1 MQFRAVKGTNDILPD
16 EVRRWQRVERTF
28 HAAMALGG
36 FSEVRTPILEHKNLF
51 VRSTGETSEV
61 VEKQM
66 FELERS
72 GDVLVLRPE
81 GTPGAAR
88 AYITHSVQAQE
99 PVSRWYYIGAMFRA
113 EQPQRGRYRQF
124 HQAGC
129 ELYGDASPACDA
141 ELLDLLHGFLTQ
153 LGITDL
159 TVAVNSIGGLESRAA
174 YRAALTEHLR
184 PRVESL
190 SDHAKKRLE
199 DNPLRILD
207 SKDPRDKAAVA
218 DAPSILDAL
227 TAEDRQHWESV
238 LRGLDALK
246 TPYQIT
252 PGLVR
257 GLDYYTRTVFEIQST
272 MGGLGSQNTLIAG
285 GRYDNMLKSLGGP
298 QIPAIGCGMGLE
310 RILLA
315 LGETASPRPTPC
327 FVAPM
332 GERAT
337 LSALQLT
344 RELREQ
350 GVITVLD
357 GRGNSMKSML
367 RRADGLGARVCV
379 VIGDSEVEQNQVQIK
394 DLAAHTQEQVPR
406 PEAVARIVATFNAAP
421 ASPPP
426 VTPGSSH

>member
-16 EVRRWQRVERTF
+16 EVRRWQRVEQTF
-28 HAAMALGG
+28 RQAMALGG

-88 AYITHSVQAQE
+88 AYITNSVQAQE
-99 PVSRWYYIGAMFRA
+99 PESRWYYIGAMFRA

-129 ELYGDASPACDA
+129 ELYGDASPTCDA
-141 ELLDLLHGFLTQ
+141 ELIDLLYGFLAK
-153 LGITDL
+153 LGIADV
-159 TVAVNSIGGLESRAA
+159 TVAINSIGGLDSRAA
-174 YRAALTEHLR
+174 YRAALQDHLR
-184 PRVESL
+184 PRAEAL

-207 SKDPRDKAAVA
+207 SKDPRDKAAVV
-218 DAPSILDAL
+218 DAPSILDSL
-227 TAEDRQHWESV
+227 TDEDRAHWQSV
-238 LRGLDALK
+238 LRSLDALK
-246 TPYQIT
+246 TPYQVS

-257 GLDYYTRTVFEIQST
+257 GLDYYTRTVFEFQST
-272 MGGLGSQNTLIAG
+272 MGGLGTQNTLIAG

-315 LGETASPRPTPC
+315 LGEEPMPRPAPC
-327 FVAPM
+327 FIAPM
-332 GERAT
+332 GEAAT
-337 LSALQLT
+337 LIALQLT
-344 RELREQ
+344 RELRER
-350 GVITVLD
+350 GIVSVLD

-367 RRADGLGARVCV
+367 RRADGLGARLCV
-379 VIGDSEVEQNQVQIK
+379 VIGDSEVEQDQVQIK

-406 PEAVARIVATFNAAP
+406 AEAVARIALAFAG
-421 ASPPP
+421 
-426 VTPGSSH
+426 GSGS

>member
-16 EVRRWQRVERTF
+16 EVRRWQRVEQTF
-28 HAAMALGG
+28 RNAMALGG
-36 FSEVRTPILEHKNLF
+36 FSEVRTPILEHKELF

-66 FELERS
+66 FEISRS
-72 GDVLVLRPE
+72 GDTYVLRPE

-88 AYITHSVQAQE
+88 AYLMNSVQAQE

-141 ELLDLLHGFLTQ
+141 ELLDLLHGFLSQ
-153 LGITDL
+153 LGITDITL
-159 TVAVNSIGGLESRAA
+159 AVNSIGGLDSRAA
-174 YRAALTEHLR
+174 YRAALTAHLR
-184 PRVESL
+184 PRAETL
-190 SDHAKKRLE
+190 SEHAKKRLE

-218 DAPSILDAL
+218 DAPSILDSL
-227 TAEDRQHWESV
+227 TDEDQQHWQAV
-238 LRGLDALK
+238 LRGLDALG
-246 TPYQIT
+246 TPYQVT

-257 GLDYYTRTVFEIQST
+257 GLDYYTRTVFEFQSS
-272 MGGLGSQNTLIAG
+272 MGGLGSQNTLLAG

-315 LGETASPRPTPC
+315 LGEDPVPREAPC
-327 FVAPM
+327 FIAPL
-332 GERAT
+332 GEKAT
-337 LSALQLT
+337 LSALKLT
-344 RELREQ
+344 RELRHA
-350 GVITVLD
+350 GVVSVLD

-379 VIGDSEVEQNQVQIK
+379 VIGESEVEQDQVQIK
-394 DLAAHTQEQVPR
+394 DLAAHSQEQVPR
-406 PEAVARIVATFNAAP
+406 AEAVARIVSTIAAAP
-421 ASPPP
+421 TS
-426 VTPGSSH
+426 GSQH

>member
-16 EVRRWQRVERTF
+16 EVRRWQRVEQTFRRT
-28 HAAMALGG
+28 MDLGG

-51 VRSTGETSEV
+51 VRSTGETSEI

-66 FELERS
+66 FELTR
-72 GDVLVLRPE
+72 GDETYVLRPE
-81 GTPGAAR
+81 GTPGSAR
-88 AYITHSVQAQE
+88 AYLTNSVQAQE
-99 PVSRWYYIGAMFRA
+99 PVSRWYYLGPMFRA

-129 ELYGDASPACDA
+129 ELYGDASPSCDA
-141 ELLDLLHGFLTQ
+141 ELLDLLFGFLTT
-153 LGITDL
+153 LGITDVTL
-159 TVAVNSIGGLESRAA
+159 AVNSIGGPESRAA

-184 PRVESL
+184 PRAESL

-227 TAEDRQHWESV
+227 TAEDRVHWESV

-246 TPYQIT
+246 TPYQTT

-257 GLDYYTRTVFEIQST
+257 GLDYYTRTVFEFQST
-272 MGGLGSQNTLIAG
+272 MGGLGTQNTLIAG

-298 QIPAIGCGMGLE
+298 QIPAVGCGMGME

-315 LGETASPRPTPC
+315 LGDTVVPREAPC
-327 FVAPM
+327 FIAPL
-332 GERAT
+332 GEPAQ
-337 LSALQLT
+337 LAALKLT
-344 RELREQ
+344 RELRDH
-350 GVITVLD
+350 GVVTVLD

-379 VIGDSEVEQNQVQIK
+379 VIGDSEVEQNQVQLK

-406 PEAVARIVATFNAAP
+406 ADAVTRIVSLLANA
-421 ASPPP
+421 P
-426 VTPGSSH
+426 VVSGPGSSR

>member
-16 EVRRWQRVERTF
+16 EVRRWQRVEQTF
-28 HAAMALGG
+28 RQAMALGG

-88 AYITHSVQAQE
+88 AYITNSVQAQE

-129 ELYGDASPACDA
+129 ELYGDASPTCDA
-141 ELLDLLHGFLTQ
+141 ELIDLLYGFLAK
-153 LGITDL
+153 LGITDV
-159 TVAVNSIGGLESRAA
+159 TVAINSIGGLDSRAA
-174 YRAALTEHLR
+174 YRAALQDHLR
-184 PRVESL
+184 PRAEAL

-207 SKDPRDKAAVA
+207 SKDPRDKAAVV
-218 DAPSILDAL
+218 DAPSILDSL
-227 TAEDRQHWESV
+227 TDEDRAHWQSV
-238 LRGLDALK
+238 LRSLDALK
-246 TPYQIT
+246 TPYQVS

-257 GLDYYTRTVFEIQST
+257 GLDYYTRTVFEFQST
-272 MGGLGSQNTLIAG
+272 MGGLGTQNTLIAG

-315 LGETASPRPTPC
+315 LGEEPMPRPAPC
-327 FVAPM
+327 FIAPM
-332 GERAT
+332 GEAAT
-337 LSALQLT
+337 LIALQLT
-344 RELREQ
+344 RELRER
-350 GVITVLD
+350 GIVSVLD

-367 RRADGLGARVCV
+367 RRADGLGARLCV
-379 VIGDSEVEQNQVQIK
+379 VIGDSEVEQDQVQIK

-406 PEAVARIVATFNAAP
+406 AEAVARIALAFAG
-421 ASPPP
+421 
-426 VTPGSSH
+426 GSGS

>member
-16 EVRRWQRVERTF
+16 EVRRWQRVERLF
-28 HAAMALGG
+28 RSAMALGG
-36 FSEVRTPILEHKNLF
+36 FSEVRTPVIEHKSLF
-51 VRSTGETSEV
+51 VRSTGETSEI

-66 FELERS
+66 FEIVR
-72 GDVLVLRPE
+72 GDETYVLRPE
-81 GTPGAAR
+81 GTPGSAR
-88 AYITHSVQAQE
+88 AYLTNSVQAQE

-129 ELYGDASPACDA
+129 ELYGDASPSCDA

-153 LGITDL
+153 LGITDI
-159 TVAVNSIGGLESRAA
+159 TVAVNSIGGVESRAA
-174 YRAALTEHLR
+174 YRNALLDHLR
-184 PRVESL
+184 PKVESL
-190 SDHAKKRLE
+190 SEHAKKRLE

-207 SKDPRDKAAVA
+207 SKDPRDRAAVA

-227 TAEDRQHWESV
+227 TEEDRKHWESV

-246 TPYQIT
+246 TPYQVT

-315 LGETASPRPTPC
+315 LGDTPEPAPTPC
-327 FVAPM
+327 FVAPL
-332 GERAT
+332 GERAQLFA
-337 LSALQLT
+337 LSLT
-344 RELREQ
+344 RELRDA
-350 GVITVLD
+350 GVVTVLD

-367 RRADGLGARVCV
+367 RRADGLGAKVCL
-379 VIGDSEVEQNQVQIK
+379 VIGDSEVDQGQVQIK
-394 DLAAHTQEQVPR
+394 DLAAHTQEQVSR
-406 PEAVARIVATFNAAP
+406 ADAISRLVALF
-421 ASPPP
+421 
-426 VTPGSSH
+426 GSNS

>member
-16 EVRRWQRVERTF
+16 EVRRWQRVEQTF
-28 HAAMALGG
+28 RKAMDLGG
-36 FSEVRTPILEHKNLF
+36 FSEIRTPILEHKNLF
-51 VRSTGETSEV
+51 VRSTGETSEI

-66 FELERS
+66 FEITR
-72 GDVLVLRPE
+72 GDETYVLRPE
-81 GTPGAAR
+81 GTPGSAR
-88 AYITHSVQAQE
+88 AYLTNSVQAQE
-99 PVSRWYYIGAMFRA
+99 PVSRWYYIGPMFRA

-124 HQAGC
+124 YQAGC
-129 ELYGDASPACDA
+129 ELYGDPSPTCDA
-141 ELLDLLHGFLTQ
+141 ELLDLLYGFLTS
-153 LGITDL
+153 LGVTDV
-159 TVAVNSIGGLESRAA
+159 TVSVNSIGGLDSRAA
-174 YRAALTEHLR
+174 YRAALLDHLR
-184 PRVESL
+184 PKVDSL

-227 TAEDRQHWESV
+227 TAEDREHWQAV

-246 TPYQIT
+246 TPYQVT

-257 GLDYYTRTVFEIQST
+257 GLDYYTRTVFEFQST
-272 MGGLGSQNTLIAG
+272 MGGLGTQNTLIAG

-298 QIPAIGCGMGLE
+298 QIPAIGCGVGLD

-315 LGETASPRPTPC
+315 LGDAAAVPRPSPC
-327 FVAPM
+327 FIAPL

-350 GVITVLD
+350 GVVTVLD

-367 RRADGLGARVCV
+367 RRADGLGARMCV
-379 VIGDSEVEQNQVQIK
+379 VIGDSEVEQDQVQLK

-406 PEAVARIVATFNAAP
+406 AEAVARITSTLAAVP
-421 ASPPP
+421 AL
-426 VTPGSSH
+426 GSSH

>member
-16 EVRRWQRVERTF
+16 EVRRWQRVEEMFRRSMT
-28 HAAMALGG
+28 LGG
-36 FSEVRTPILEHKNLF
+36 FSEIRTPILEHKNLF
-51 VRSTGETSEV
+51 VRSTGETSEI

-72 GDVLVLRPE
+72 GEVLVLRPE

-88 AYITHSVQAQE
+88 AYLTHSVQARE
-99 PVSRWYYIGAMFRA
+99 PVSRWYYLGPMFRA

-129 ELYGDASPACDA
+129 ELYGDASPLCDA
-141 ELLDLLHGFLTQ
+141 ELIDLLHGFLVS
-153 LGITDL
+153 LGIGDVTI
-159 TVAVNSIGGLESRAA
+159 AINSIGGLDSRAA
-174 YRAALTEHLR
+174 YRDALLNHLR
-184 PRVESL
+184 PRAEAL

-207 SKDPRDKAAVA
+207 SKDPRDRAAVA

-227 TAEDRQHWESV
+227 TSEDREHWQAV
-238 LRGLDALK
+238 LRGLDTLK
-246 TPYQIT
+246 TPYQVT

-257 GLDYYTRTVFEIQST
+257 GLDYYTRTVFEFQSS

-298 QIPAIGCGMGLE
+298 QIPAIGCGVGLE

-315 LGETASPRPTPC
+315 LGEEVLPAPSPC
-327 FVAPM
+327 FIAPL
-332 GERAT
+332 GERAQ
-337 LSALQLT
+337 LSALQLA

-350 GVITVLD
+350 GVVTVLD

-367 RRADGLGARVCV
+367 RRADGLGAPLCV
-379 VIGDSEVEQNQVQIK
+379 VIGDAEVEQDQVQLK
-394 DLAAHTQEQVPR
+394 DLALHSQEQIPR
-406 PEAVARIVATFNAAP
+406 ADAVARIVSAFKTAHAL
-421 ASPPP
+421 
-426 VTPGSSH
+426 GSSH

>member
-16 EVRRWQRVERTF
+16 EVRRWQRVEQTF
-28 HAAMALGG
+28 RRAMTLGG
-36 FSEVRTPILEHKNLF
+36 FSEIRTPILEHKNLF
-51 VRSTGETSEV
+51 VRSTGETSEI

-72 GDVLVLRPE
+72 GEILVLRPE
-81 GTPGAAR
+81 GTPGSAR
-88 AYITHSVQAQE
+88 AYLTHSVQAQE
-99 PVSRWYYIGAMFRA
+99 PVSRWYYIGPMFRA

-129 ELYGDASPACDA
+129 ELYGDASALCDA
-141 ELLDLLHGFLTQ
+141 ELIDLLYGFLKK
-153 LGITDL
+153 LGILDV
-159 TVAVNSIGGLESRAA
+159 TVAVNSIGGLDSRAA
-174 YRAALTEHLR
+174 YREALLSHLR
-184 PRVESL
+184 PRADAL

-207 SKDPRDKAAVA
+207 SKDPRDRAAVA

-227 TAEDRQHWESV
+227 TDEDREHWQAV
-238 LRGLDALK
+238 LRGLDTLQ
-246 TPYQIT
+246 TPYQVS

-257 GLDYYTRTVFEIQST
+257 GLDYYTRTVFEFQSS
-272 MGGLGSQNTLIAG
+272 MGALGSQNTLIAG

-315 LGETASPRPTPC
+315 LGEEVVKAPSPC
-327 FVAPM
+327 FIAPL

-337 LSALQLT
+337 LAALQLT
-344 RELREQ
+344 RELRDQ
-350 GVITVLD
+350 GVVTVLD

-367 RRADGLGARVCV
+367 RRADGLGAQLCV
-379 VIGDSEVEQNQVQIK
+379 VIGDSEVEQNQVQLK
-394 DLAAHTQEQVPR
+394 DLAAHSQEQVPR
-406 PEAVARIVATFNAAP
+406 ADVVARIVSAFKATEAL
-421 ASPPP
+421 
-426 VTPGSSH
+426 GSSH

>member
-16 EVRRWQRVERTF
+16 EVRRWQRVEQTF
-28 HAAMALGG
+28 RQAMALGG

-88 AYITHSVQAQE
+88 AYITNSVQAQE

-129 ELYGDASPACDA
+129 ELYGDASPTCDA
-141 ELLDLLHGFLTQ
+141 ELIDLLYGFLAK
-153 LGITDL
+153 LGITDV
-159 TVAVNSIGGLESRAA
+159 TVAINSIGGLDSRAA
-174 YRAALTEHLR
+174 YRAALQDHLR
-184 PRVESL
+184 PRADAL

-207 SKDPRDKAAVA
+207 SKDPRDKAAVV
-218 DAPSILDAL
+218 DAPSILDSL
-227 TAEDRQHWESV
+227 TDEDRAHWQSV
-238 LRGLDALK
+238 LRSLDALK
-246 TPYQIT
+246 TPYQVS

-257 GLDYYTRTVFEIQST
+257 GLDYYTRTVFEFQST
-272 MGGLGSQNTLIAG
+272 MGGLGTQNTLIAG

-315 LGETASPRPTPC
+315 LGEEPMPRPAPC
-327 FVAPM
+327 FIAPM
-332 GERAT
+332 GEAAT
-337 LSALQLT
+337 LIALQLT
-344 RELREQ
+344 RELRER
-350 GVITVLD
+350 GIVSVLD

-367 RRADGLGARVCV
+367 RRADGLGTRLCV
-379 VIGDSEVEQNQVQIK
+379 VIGDSEVEQDQVQIK

-406 PEAVARIVATFNAAP
+406 AEAVARIALAFAG
-421 ASPPP
+421 
-426 VTPGSSH
+426 GSGS

>member
-16 EVRRWQRVERTF
+16 EVRRWQRVEQTF
-28 HAAMALGG
+28 RATMALGG
-36 FSEVRTPILEHKNLF
+36 IEEVRTPILEHKNLF
-51 VRSTGETSEV
+51 VRSTGETSEI

-72 GDVLVLRPE
+72 GDTYVLRPE

-88 AYITHSVQAQE
+88 AYLMNSVQARE

-129 ELYGDASPACDA
+129 ELYGDASSACDA
-141 ELLDLLHGFLTQ
+141 ELLDLLYGFLSR
-153 LGITDL
+153 LGITDV

-174 YRAALTEHLR
+174 YRAALTEHLQ
-184 PRVESL
+184 PRAESL
-190 SDHAKKRLE
+190 SE
-199 DNPLRILD
+199 D

-218 DAPSILDAL
+218 DAPSILDSL
-227 TAEDRQHWESV
+227 TAEDREHWQAV
-238 LRGLDALK
+238 LRGLDALG
-246 TPYQIT
+246 TPYQVT

-257 GLDYYTRTVFEIQST
+257 GLDYYTRTVFEFQST
-272 MGGLGSQNTLIAG
+272 MGSLGSQNTLIAG

-315 LGETASPRPTPC
+315 LGEDPVAHPAPC
-327 FVAPM
+327 FIAPL
-332 GERAT
+332 GEKAT
-337 LSALQLT
+337 LSALKLT
-344 RELREQ
+344 RELRER
-350 GVITVLD
+350 GIVTVLD

-379 VIGDSEVEQNQVQIK
+379 VIGESEVEQDQVQIK
-394 DLAAHTQEQVPR
+394 DLTAHTQEQVPR
-406 PEAVARIVATFNAAP
+406 AEAVARIVSTFDTAP
-421 ASPPP
+421 TS
-426 VTPGSSH
+426 GSHR

>member
-16 EVRRWQRVERTF
+16 EVRRWQRVEQTFRT
-28 HAAMALGG
+28 AMDLSG

-51 VRSTGETSEV
+51 VRSTGETSEI

-66 FELERS
+66 FELTR
-72 GDVLVLRPE
+72 GDETYVLRPE
-81 GTPGAAR
+81 GTPGSAR
-88 AYITHSVQAQE
+88 AYLTNSVQAQE
-99 PVSRWYYIGAMFRA
+99 PVSRWYYIGPMFRA

-124 HQAGC
+124 YQAGC
-129 ELYGDASPACDA
+129 ELYGDPSPTCDA
-141 ELLDLLHGFLTQ
+141 ELLDLLHGFLTRI
-153 LGITDL
+153 GITDL
-159 TVAVNSIGGLESRAA
+159 TIAVNSIGGLDSRAA
-174 YRAALTEHLR
+174 YRAALLEHLR
-184 PRVESL
+184 PKADSL

-227 TAEDRQHWESV
+227 TTEDREHWQSV
-238 LRGLDALK
+238 LRGLDALG

-272 MGGLGSQNTLIAG
+272 MGGLGTQNTLIAG

-315 LGETASPRPTPC
+315 LGDAANVPRSTPC
-327 FVAPM
+327 FIAPL

-337 LSALQLT
+337 LMALQLT
-344 RELREQ
+344 RELRTA
-350 GVITVLD
+350 GVVTVLD

-367 RRADGLGARVCV
+367 RRADGLGAPVCV
-379 VIGDSEVEQNQVQIK
+379 VIGDSEVEQNQVQLK
-394 DLAAHTQEQVPR
+394 DLAAHTQEAIPR
-406 PEAVARIVATFNAAP
+406 AEAVARIASLFAAAP
-421 ASPPP
+421 A
-426 VTPGSSH
+426 PGSSR

>member
-16 EVRRWQRVERTF
+16 EVRRWQRVEQTF
-28 HAAMALGG
+28 RGALALAG

-51 VRSTGETSEV
+51 VRSTGETSEI

-72 GDVLVLRPE
+72 GELLVLRPE
-81 GTPGAAR
+81 GTPGSAR
-88 AYITHSVQAQE
+88 AYLTNSVQAQE
-99 PVSRWYYIGAMFRA
+99 PVSRWYYIGPMFRA

-129 ELYGDASPACDA
+129 ELYGDPSPVCDA
-141 ELLDLLHGFLTQ
+141 ELLDLLHGFLKN
-153 LGITDL
+153 LGITDV
-159 TVAVNSIGGLESRAA
+159 TVAVNSIGGLDSRAA
-174 YRAALTEHLR
+174 YRAALLDHLR
-184 PRVESL
+184 PRVDSL
-190 SDHAKKRLE
+190 SDHAKRRLE

-207 SKDPRDKAAVA
+207 SKDPRDRAAVA

-227 TAEDRQHWESV
+227 TAEDREHWQAV
-238 LRGLDALK
+238 LRALDALG
-246 TPYQIT
+246 TPYQVT

-257 GLDYYTRTVFEIQST
+257 GLDYYTRTVFEFQSS

-285 GRYDNMLKSLGGP
+285 GRYDNLLKSLGGP
-298 QIPAIGCGMGLE
+298 QIPAIGCGVGLE

-315 LGETASPRPTPC
+315 LGEERIARPAPC
-327 FVAPM
+327 FIAPM

-337 LSALQLT
+337 LSALQLA

-367 RRADGLGARVCV
+367 RRADGLGARVCI
-379 VIGDSEVEQNQVQIK
+379 VIGDAEVEQNQVQLK
-394 DLAAHTQEQVPR
+394 DLAAHTQEQV
-406 PEAVARIVATFNAAP
+406 ARADAAARVLAIFATQP
-421 ASPPP
+421 AL
-426 VTPGSSH
+426 GSSH

>member
-16 EVRRWQRVERTF
+16 EVRRWQRVEQTF
-28 HAAMALGG
+28 RQAMALGG

-88 AYITHSVQAQE
+88 AYITNSVQAQE

-124 HQAGC
+124 HQDGC
-129 ELYGDASPACDA
+129 ELYGDASPTCDA
-141 ELLDLLHGFLTQ
+141 ELIDLLYGFLAK
-153 LGITDL
+153 LGITDV
-159 TVAVNSIGGLESRAA
+159 TVAINSIGGLDSRAA
-174 YRAALTEHLR
+174 YRAALQDHLR
-184 PRVESL
+184 PRAEAL

-218 DAPSILDAL
+218 DAPSILDSL
-227 TAEDRQHWESV
+227 TDEDRAHWQSV
-238 LRGLDALK
+238 LRSLDALK
-246 TPYQIT
+246 TPYQVS

-257 GLDYYTRTVFEIQST
+257 GLDYYTRTVFEFQST
-272 MGGLGSQNTLIAG
+272 MGGLGTQNTLIAG

-315 LGETASPRPTPC
+315 LGEEPMPRPAPC
-327 FVAPM
+327 FIAPM
-332 GERAT
+332 GEAAT
-337 LSALQLT
+337 LIALQLT
-344 RELREQ
+344 RELRER
-350 GVITVLD
+350 GIVSVLD

-367 RRADGLGARVCV
+367 RRADGLGARLCV
-379 VIGDSEVEQNQVQIK
+379 VIGDSEVEQDQVQIK

-406 PEAVARIVATFNAAP
+406 AEAVARIALAFAG
-421 ASPPP
+421 
-426 VTPGSSH
+426 GSGS

>member
-16 EVRRWQRVERTF
+16 EVRRWQRVEQTF
-28 HAAMALGG
+28 RNAMALGG

-51 VRSTGETSEV
+51 VRSTGETSEI

-66 FELERS
+66 FELQRS
-72 GDVLVLRPE
+72 GDTYVLRPE

-88 AYITHSVQAQE
+88 AYLMNSVQAQE

-141 ELLDLLHGFLTQ
+141 ELLDLLYGFLSR
-153 LGITDL
+153 LGITDI
-159 TVAVNSIGGLESRAA
+159 TIAVNSIGGLESRAA

-184 PRVESL
+184 PRAESL

-218 DAPSILDAL
+218 DAPSILDSL
-227 TAEDRQHWESV
+227 TAEDREHWQAV
-238 LRGLDALK
+238 LRGLDALG

-257 GLDYYTRTVFEIQST
+257 GLDYYTRTVFEIVST
-272 MGGLGSQNTLIAG
+272 MGSLGSQNTLIAG

-315 LGETASPRPTPC
+315 LGEDPVPVPAPC
-327 FVAPM
+327 FIAPL
-332 GERAT
+332 GEKAT
-337 LSALQLT
+337 LAALKLT
-344 RELREQ
+344 RELRDQ
-350 GVITVLD
+350 GVVTVLD

-379 VIGDSEVEQNQVQIK
+379 VIGESEVEQDQVQIK
-394 DLAAHTQEQVPR
+394 DLSAHTQEQVQR
-406 PEAVARIVATFNAAP
+406 AAAVAHIVSMFASAP
-421 ASPPP
+421 
-426 VTPGSSH
+426 TPTSGSHR

>member
-16 EVRRWQRVERTF
+16 EVRRWQRVEQTF
-28 HAAMALGG
+28 RQAMALGG

-88 AYITHSVQAQE
+88 AYITNSVQAQE

-129 ELYGDASPACDA
+129 ELYGDASPTCDA
-141 ELLDLLHGFLTQ
+141 ELIDLLYGFLAK
-153 LGITDL
+153 LGITDV
-159 TVAVNSIGGLESRAA
+159 TVAINSIGGLDSRAA
-174 YRAALTEHLR
+174 YRAALQDHLR
-184 PRVESL
+184 PRADAL

-218 DAPSILDAL
+218 DAPSILDSL
-227 TAEDRQHWESV
+227 TDEDRAHWQSV
-238 LRGLDALK
+238 LRSLDALK
-246 TPYQIT
+246 TPYQVS

-257 GLDYYTRTVFEIQST
+257 GLDYYTRTVFEFQST
-272 MGGLGSQNTLIAG
+272 MGGLGTQNTLIAG

-315 LGETASPRPTPC
+315 LGEEPMPRPAPC
-327 FVAPM
+327 FIAPM
-332 GERAT
+332 GEAAT
-337 LSALQLT
+337 LIALQLT
-344 RELREQ
+344 RELRER
-350 GVITVLD
+350 GIVSVLD

-367 RRADGLGARVCV
+367 RRADGLGARLCV
-379 VIGDSEVEQNQVQIK
+379 VIGDSEVEQDQVQIK

-406 PEAVARIVATFNAAP
+406 AEAVARIALAFAG
-421 ASPPP
+421 
-426 VTPGSSH
+426 GSGS

>member
-16 EVRRWQRVERTF
+16 EVRRWQRVEQTFRRT
-28 HAAMALGG
+28 MALGG

-51 VRSTGETSEV
+51 VRSTGETSEI

-72 GDVLVLRPE
+72 GEVLVLRPE

-88 AYITHSVQAQE
+88 AYLTHSVQAQE
-99 PVSRWYYIGAMFRA
+99 PVSRWYYLGPMFRA

-129 ELYGDASPACDA
+129 ELYGDPSPACDA
-141 ELLDLLHGFLTQ
+141 ELLDLLHGFLVS
-153 LGITDL
+153 LGIADVTL
-159 TVAVNSIGGLESRAA
+159 AVNSIGGLESRAA
-174 YRAALTEHLR
+174 YRAALLEHLR
-184 PRVESL
+184 PQSEAL

-207 SKDPRDKAAVA
+207 SKDPRDRAAVA
-218 DAPSILDAL
+218 GAPSILDSL
-227 TAEDRQHWESV
+227 TAEDREHWQAV
-238 LRGLDALK
+238 LRGLEALR
-246 TPYQIT
+246 TPYQVT

-257 GLDYYTRTVFEIQST
+257 GLDYYTRTVFEFQSN

-285 GRYDNMLKSLGGP
+285 GRYDNMLKGLGGP
-298 QIPAIGCGMGLE
+298 QIPAIGCGIGLE

-315 LGETASPRPTPC
+315 LGDTPAAAPAPC
-327 FVAPM
+327 FIAPL
-332 GERAT
+332 GERAL

-344 RELREQ
+344 RELRDQ
-350 GVITVLD
+350 GVVAVLD

-367 RRADGLGARVCV
+367 RRADGLGARLCV
-379 VIGDSEVEQNQVQIK
+379 VIGESEVEQNQVQLK
-394 DLAAHTQEQVPR
+394 DLSLHSQEQISR
-406 PEAVARIVATFNAAP
+406 ADAVARIVSASQPAP
-421 ASPPP
+421 AL
-426 VTPGSSH
+426 GSSH

>member
-16 EVRRWQRVERTF
+16 EVRRWQRVEQTF
-28 HAAMALGG
+28 RNAMALGG
-36 FSEVRTPILEHKNLF
+36 FSEVRTPILEHKELF

-66 FELERS
+66 FEISRS
-72 GDVLVLRPE
+72 GDTYVLRPE

-88 AYITHSVQAQE
+88 AYLMNSVQAQE

-141 ELLDLLHGFLTQ
+141 ELLDLLHGFLSQ
-153 LGITDL
+153 LGITDITL
-159 TVAVNSIGGLESRAA
+159 AVNSIGGLDSRAA
-174 YRAALTEHLR
+174 YRAALTAHLR
-184 PRVESL
+184 PRAESL
-190 SDHAKKRLE
+190 SEHAKKRLE

-218 DAPSILDAL
+218 DAPSILDSL
-227 TAEDRQHWESV
+227 TDEDQQHWQAV
-238 LRGLDALK
+238 LRGLDALG
-246 TPYQIT
+246 TPYQVT

-257 GLDYYTRTVFEIQST
+257 GLDYYTRTVFEFQSS
-272 MGGLGSQNTLIAG
+272 MGGLGSQNTLLAG

-315 LGETASPRPTPC
+315 LGEDPVPREAPC
-327 FVAPM
+327 FIAPL
-332 GERAT
+332 GEKAT
-337 LSALQLT
+337 LSALKLT
-344 RELREQ
+344 RELRDA
-350 GVITVLD
+350 GVVSVLD

-379 VIGDSEVEQNQVQIK
+379 VIGESEVEQDQVQIK
-394 DLAAHTQEQVPR
+394 DLAAHSQEQVPR
-406 PEAVARIVATFNAAP
+406 AEAVARIVSTIAAAP
-421 ASPPP
+421 TS
-426 VTPGSSH
+426 GSQH

>member
-16 EVRRWQRVERTF
+16 EVRRWQRVEQTFRT
-28 HAAMALGG
+28 AMALGG

-51 VRSTGETSEV
+51 VRSTGETSEI

-66 FELERS
+66 FELERGS
-72 GDVLVLRPE
+72 DTYVLRPE

-88 AYITHSVQAQE
+88 AYLTNSVQAQE

-141 ELLDLLHGFLTQ
+141 ELLDLLFGFLSR
-153 LGITDL
+153 LGISDV
-159 TVAVNSIGGLESRAA
+159 TVSVNSIGGLESRAA
-174 YRAALTEHLR
+174 YRHALTEHLR
-184 PRVESL
+184 PRAESL
-190 SDHAKKRLE
+190 SEHAKKRLE

-227 TAEDRQHWESV
+227 TDEDREHWQAV
-238 LRGLDALK
+238 LRGLDALG

-272 MGGLGSQNTLIAG
+272 MGSLGSQNTLIAG

-315 LGETASPRPTPC
+315 LGEEPIARPAPC
-327 FVAPM
+327 FIAPL
-332 GERAT
+332 GDEAT
-337 LSALQLT
+337 LSALKLT

-350 GVITVLD
+350 GVVTVLD

-379 VIGDSEVEQNQVQIK
+379 VIGESEVEQDQVQLK
-394 DLAAHTQEQVPR
+394 DLAAHTQEQIPR
-406 PEAVARIVATFNAAP
+406 SEAVARIVSTFAAAP
-421 ASPPP
+421 TS
-426 VTPGSSH
+426 GSHR

>member
-16 EVRRWQRVERTF
+16 EVRRWQRVEETF
-28 HAAMALGG
+28 RRSMALGG
-36 FSEVRTPILEHKNLF
+36 FSEIRTPILEHKNLF
-51 VRSTGETSEV
+51 LRATGETTEV

-66 FELERS
+66 FELTRS

-81 GTPGAAR
+81 GTPGSAR
-88 AYITHSVQAQE
+88 AYLTHSVQAQE
-99 PVSRWYYIGAMFRA
+99 PVSRWYYIGPMFRA

-141 ELLDLLHGFLTQ
+141 ELIDLLYGFLRE
-153 LGITDL
+153 LGIADAI
-159 TVAVNSIGGLESRAA
+159 VDVNSIGGVESRSA
-174 YRAALTEHLR
+174 YREALLAHLR
-184 PRVESL
+184 PRTDAL
-190 SDHAKKRLE
+190 SDHAKKRLL

-207 SKDPRDKAAVA
+207 SKDPRDRAAVA

-227 TAEDRQHWESV
+227 TVEDRDHFQAL
-238 LRGLDALK
+238 LRGLDALT
-246 TPYQIT
+246 TPYRVN

-257 GLDYYTRTVFEIQST
+257 GLDYYTRTVFEFQSS

-315 LGETASPRPTPC
+315 QGETVIPPPRPC
-327 FVAPM
+327 FIAPL

-344 RELREQ
+344 RELRER
-350 GVITVLD
+350 GVVTVLD

-367 RRADGLGARVCV
+367 RRADGLGARLCV

-394 DLAAHTQEQVPR
+394 DLLAHSQEQVPR
-406 PEAVARIVATFNAAP
+406 AEAVLYILSALAT
-421 ASPPP
+421 
-426 VTPGSSH
+426 TETLGSNH